1 MRSLVEINISQM
13 LKNAKIYKEATGGK
27 ELMLTV
33 KADAYGHGAVECSK
47 ALEKAGYKHF
57 AVACIDEAVE
67 LRKAGIKGEILILGY
82 TPPEEYKNL
91 IDFDL
96 VQTLVSSEYADEL
109 YEVSKYPIKAH
120 FAIDTGMNRI
130 GLDADDLDF
139 TESVIRKN
147 AKRFNL
153 LGVFTHLS
161 VADSFDEDNVL
172 FTESQIQKLK
182 DVRERVKDLEIKYF
196 HCLNSAGGVYLKE
209 KYGDFARLGIML
221 YGLKPDYS
229 NVLPEGVKPCLTWKA
244 CVSMVKTVKAG
255 ESIGYGRT
263 FKTLSELKVATVS
276 VGYADGVNRLLSN
289 KGYVLVNGKRA
300 NIIGRICMDQ
310 FMIDITG
317 INGVKAGTEVVLIGK
332 SGNEEITADDI
343 AFITDTISYEVV
355 CRINKRVTIKYIN
368 KE

>member
-1 MRSLVEINISQM
+1 MRSVVEIDISQIV
-13 LKNAKIYKEATGGK
+13 KNADAYEKASGK

-57 AVACIDEAVE
+57 AVACVQEAVE
-67 LRKAGIKGEILILGY
+67 LRKAGIKGKILILGY
-82 TPPEEYKNL
+82 TPPEEYKDL
-91 IDFDL
+91 IEYDL
-96 VQTLVSSEYADEL
+96 IQTLISKEHADDL
-109 YEVSKYPIKAH
+109 WEVSKYPIKAH

-139 TESVIRKN
+139 TEKVIREN
-147 AKRFNL
+147 YKRFNL
-153 LGVFTHLS
+153 LGIFTHLS
-161 VADSFDEDNVL
+161 VADASDSDNVD
-172 FTESQIQKLK
+172 FTDGQIEKLK
-182 DVRERVKDLEIKYF
+182 HVKKRVEDLNIKYC

-209 KYGDFARLGIML
+209 RYGDFARLGIML
-221 YGLKPDYS
+221 YGLKPSYT
-229 NVLPEGVKPCLTWKA
+229 NVLPKGIKPCLSWKSY
-244 CVSMVKTVKAG
+244 VSMVKTVKAG

-263 FKTLSELKVATVS
+263 SKPLCDRVIATVTS
-276 VGYADGVNRLLSN
+276 GYADGVNRLLSN

-310 FMIDITG
+310 FMIDVTE

-343 AFITDTISYEVV
+343 AYMTGTISYEVV
-355 CRINKRVTIKYIN
+355 CRINKRVTVKYVN
-368 KE
+368 KD